1 MHFQRVWY
9 YISDRRCD
17 GRAVG
22 DNGRRC
28 RLLAGLTSVKEKTM
42 EIPVIIVMWIVAAVA
57 LAIMNNDRMGKE
69 VNSREKYWSR
79 FS

>member
-1 MHFQRVWY
+1 
-9 YISDRRCD
+9 
-17 GRAVG
+17 
-22 DNGRRC
+22 
-28 RLLAGLTSVKEKTM
+28 M